1 MVKSCFAWALATG
14 CAAVV
19 HAQPA
24 TPAAN
29 VPPTPAPVRDE
40 LLDALAP
47 LPDGGVAWPEAVA
60 VTPGDTVA
68 ADAGEVRY
76 EVTVEGLD
84 DLSRF
89 RELSV
94 LWLGRGAPANLAQI
108 NRRVVEDRDLIDQ
121 LLRSRG
127 RYGGSVEATIT
138 PPARAGAATQ
148 VVLTVEPGPVYTFAS
163 VALDVPAGADTALVT
178 RKLGIA
184 AGDPVDA
191 AVVAAAQDGLKLR
204 LADAGYPFPTVGA
217 PDIAVDHDTRT
228 ATLTQAID
236 PGRRAVFGQVRFAAA
251 TRRAPFSDAHL
262 AMLARLDAGEAYNA
276 ADLEDLRRALIQ
288 TGLVGSATIRPEAAE
303 LRSDGTQVVDLVITT
318 EPAPLRTIAAQFGY
332 STGQG
337 LRLEGSW
344 QHRNLLPPEGAV
356 TVRGVLAEREQLLGA
371 ELRRRNWRK
380 RDRSLV
386 LRSELSN
393 AEQDAF
399 FARTLTLGAAIER
412 ETNIIWQKTWAYSLG
427 VELIASSERDR
438 SRIGNAFNTFLIVAA
453 PLNLTYDGS
462 DDLLDPTRG
471 FRLTGRVSPEVSYQ
485 GNAFTYVKLQ
495 LDGTAYQPL
504 GKSVVIAGRAHA
516 GTIAGASRGRIAPT
530 RRFYAGG
537 GGSVRGFSY
546 QQVGPMDS
554 AGRPLG
560 GNSLTEF
567 SLEAR
572 VRFRAFGND
581 LGVVPFVDAGQVSTG
596 TVPKFDALKVGAGLG
611 LRYYTSFG
619 PVRIDLATPLN
630 GGSNDPKL
638 AFYVSIGQA
647 F

>member
-1 MVKSCFAWALATG
+1 MVKPSFAWVLATG
-14 CAAVV
+14 CAAVA

-24 TPAAN
+24 PPVAQPPAEAA
-29 VPPTPAPVRDE
+29 PARDE

-60 VTPGDTVA
+60 VTPGEA
-68 ADAGEVRY
+68 ATTEAGEVRY
-76 EVTVEGLD
+76 EVTVEGLE

-89 RELSV
+89 KELSV
-94 LWLGRGAPANLAQI
+94 LWQGRGAPANLAQI
-108 NRRVVEDRDLIDQ
+108 NRRVFEDRDLIDQ

-127 RYGGSVEATIT
+127 RYGGTVEATIT
-138 PPARAGAATQ
+138 PPAQAGAATQ
-148 VVLTVEPGPVYTFAS
+148 VVLTVEPGPVYTFAA
-163 VALDVPAGADTALVT
+163 VDLTVPAGADATMVT
-178 RKLGIA
+178 RTLGIA
-184 AGDPVDA
+184 VGDPVDA
-191 AVVAAAQDGLKLR
+191 AVVGAAEDGLKLR

-217 PDIAVDHDTRT
+217 QDVAVDHETRT

-236 PGRRAVFGQVRFAAA
+236 PGRRAVFGRVRFAEA
-251 TRRAPFSDAHL
+251 TRRAPFDDEHL
-262 AMLARLDAGEAYNA
+262 AMLARLDPGEAYNA

-288 TGLVGSATIRPEAAE
+288 TGLVGSASIKPEPAMVRA
-303 LRSDGTQVVDLVITT
+303 DGTQVVDLVITT
-318 EPAPLRTIAAQFGY
+318 EPAPQRTIAAQFGY

-356 TVRGVLAEREQLLGA
+356 TVRGVAAEREQLLGV

-380 RDRSLV
+380 RDQSLL

-412 ETNIIWQKTWAYSLG
+412 ETNIIWQKKWAYSFG
-427 VELIASSERDR
+427 AEIVASSERDR

-462 DDLLDPTRG
+462 DNLLDPTRG

-485 GNAFTYVKLQ
+485 DTAFTYVKLQ
-495 LDGTAYQPL
+495 LDGTAYQPF
-504 GKSVVIAGRAHA
+504 GERVVIAARAHA

-546 QQVGPMDS
+546 QQVGPMD
-554 AGRPLG
+554 ADGRPLG

-567 SLEAR
+567 ALEAR

-581 LGVVPFVDAGQVSTG
+581 LGIVPFVDAGQVSTG